1 MAHHNVNFCFTTIFN
16 ISYTQSRV
24 KKETMRESMEGIATC
39 VNDIQIPIKRFIQ
52 NKKNE
57 LTSEYMYSLTEN
69 SSLLEVDMMSD
80 IIHEPPTTEFKFRSE
95 TVLEYYN
102 DRYIDWV
109 ENTDRVLNQ
118 LKNNKKAHFNDLLN
132 ITKDI
137 LTCYTNAPFYIL
149 NLTNR
154 RVPAESDLYIAYH
167 SVNVAILSIAVGIQ
181 AEYGSYQII
190 ELGIGALLH
199 DLGHKKS
206 NQELMTEEYLDDDE
220 REAYNTHVTT
230 GIHLLKNL
238 THIPITTALIIL
250 QHHEYYDGSGRINQT
265 PPERIH
271 DFSSIIHI
279 VDTFESRCRFHS
291 PNLSLTFFIKD
302 SKLGI
307 FNKKFLSTFVT
318 TLSLFPIGTFVLT
331 EKSEIGKVI
340 GTRRGTLQNPI
351 IVTIFSI
358 ENGSLKPLKEKR
370 LFNTTQDN
378 QVKIIKT
385 FNNAQLN
392 RKISLGF

>member
-1 MAHHNVNFCFTTIFN
+1 
-16 ISYTQSRV
+16 
-24 KKETMRESMEGIATC
+24 MEGIATC
-39 VNDIQIPIKRFIQ
+39 VHDIQIPKKRFIQ
-52 NKKNE
+52 NKKLE
-57 LTSEYMYSLTEN
+57 LTSEYIHGLTEK
-69 SSLLEVDMMSD
+69 SSLMEVDMMSD
-80 IIHEPPTTEFKFRSE
+80 IIHEPPTTKFKFRSE

-109 ENTDRVLNQ
+109 ENTDRILNQ
-118 LKNNKKAHFNDLLN
+118 LKSNKKVHFNDLLN

-137 LTCYTNAPFYIL
+137 LTCYTNAPFYLL

-154 RVPAESDLYIAYH
+154 RVPAESDLYLAYH
-167 SVNVAILSIAVGIQ
+167 SVNVAILAMAVGIQ
-181 AEYGSYQII
+181 AEYGSSQII

-199 DLGHKKS
+199 DLGHKKT
-206 NQELMTEEYLDDDE
+206 NKELMIEEYLDNDE
-220 REAYNTHVTT
+220 QEVYNTHVTT
-230 GIHLLKNL
+230 GIHLLKSL
-238 THIPITTALIIL
+238 THIPFTTALIIL
-250 QHHEYYDGSGRINQT
+250 QHHEYFDGSGKTNQT

-302 SKLGI
+302 SKLGL
-307 FNKKFLSTFVT
+307 FNKKFLPTFIS
-318 TLSLFPIGTFVLT
+318 TLSLFPIGTYVLT
-331 EKSEIGKVI
+331 EKNEIGKVI

-358 ENGSLKPLKEKR
+358 TKGTLKALPKKR
-370 LFNTTQDN
+370 LYNTNQND

-385 FNNAQLN
+385 FNNDQLN